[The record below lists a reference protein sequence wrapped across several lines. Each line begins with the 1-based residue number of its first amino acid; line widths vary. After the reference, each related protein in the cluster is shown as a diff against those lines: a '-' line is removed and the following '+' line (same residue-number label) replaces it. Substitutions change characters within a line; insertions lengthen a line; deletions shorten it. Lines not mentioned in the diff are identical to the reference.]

1 MAANGTSFQFPITR
15 LLIRSK
21 KNFVDNQK
29 MRSHEHYRN
38 REQTYVKHFFLE
50 QYLERVAY
58 NVYSFSD
65 EFVFVDG
72 FSGPW
77 RSENEDFKD
86 TSFVIATEKLK
97 KIRADFLGRGRNVE
111 IRCLFIEKSA
121 AAYRDLE
128 NAVQSIDG
136 IEIKTIHGE
145 FENLVPEIV
154 AFIDRS
160 FSLVFI
166 DPTGWSGY
174 GLNRITPLLKLRGE
188 VIINFMFDHINR
200 FIEDPRPETAATFDP
215 LFGNAGWLVD
225 YQTLVNTGLSR
236 ENAVLTLYRRSLKE
250 AGAIPYVTSTR
261 VKKPLHERSYFH
273 LIYTT
278 RHWKGLVEF
287 RNVERQ
293 AADEQEQVRNAARL
307 AKCEE
312 DTGTSDLF
320 AAIEQKPNEISRPFS
335 EERAGNLNDSKNLI
349 RETLHGCLEIKY
361 ESLLGIVLEIP
372 LVWKTDVN
380 EYLAELARQGTI
392 EIQGLGPRERTPKNG
407 HLIRWTG

>member
-1 MAANGTSFQFPITR
+1 
-15 LLIRSK
+15 
-21 KNFVDNQK
+21 

-58 NVYSFSD
+58 NVFSFSD

-166 DPTGWSGY
+166 DPTGWSG
-174 GLNRITPLLKLRGE
+174 
-188 VIINFMFDHINR
+188 
-200 FIEDPRPETAATFDP
+200 
-215 LFGNAGWLVD
+215 
-225 YQTLVNTGLSR
+225 
-236 ENAVLTLYRRSLKE
+236 
-250 AGAIPYVTSTR
+250 
-261 VKKPLHERSYFH
+261 
-273 LIYTT
+273 
-278 RHWKGLVEF
+278 
-287 RNVERQ
+287 
-293 AADEQEQVRNAARL
+293 
-307 AKCEE
+307 
-312 DTGTSDLF
+312 
-320 AAIEQKPNEISRPFS
+320 
-335 EERAGNLNDSKNLI
+335 
-349 RETLHGCLEIKY
+349 
-361 ESLLGIVLEIP
+361 
-372 LVWKTDVN
+372 
-380 EYLAELARQGTI
+380 
-392 EIQGLGPRERTPKNG
+392 
-407 HLIRWTG
+407 